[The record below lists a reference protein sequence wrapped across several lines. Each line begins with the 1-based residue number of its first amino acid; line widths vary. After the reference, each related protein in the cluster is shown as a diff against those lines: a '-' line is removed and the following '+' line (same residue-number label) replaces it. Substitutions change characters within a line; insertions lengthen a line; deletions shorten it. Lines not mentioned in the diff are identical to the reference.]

1 MAACSENQQIG
12 RTENMMPCVINF
24 FLTEIELEFS
34 AAGYKKFVM
43 EFTWMTVGIAFW
55 RIKLF

>member
-1 MAACSENQQIG
+1 
-12 RTENMMPCVINF
+12 MMPCVINF